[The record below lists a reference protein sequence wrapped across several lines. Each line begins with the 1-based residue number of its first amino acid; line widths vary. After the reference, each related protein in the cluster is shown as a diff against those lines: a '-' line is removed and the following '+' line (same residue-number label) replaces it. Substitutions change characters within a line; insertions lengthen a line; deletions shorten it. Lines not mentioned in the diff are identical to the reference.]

1 MFNNILIIC
10 TGNICR
16 SPMAEALFAQEAA
29 RLNSPAMIASAG
41 LHALVGAPAHPL
53 SQKLLKD
60 KNIDLSQ
67 HRARQ
72 VTAEMLLTADLI
84 LTMESWQVKKIQTD
98 LPSLCGRVHR
108 LGKWG
113 EFDILDPFQKGLD
126 NFSRVLELI
135 EQGVKDWQVRIW
147 NSVLNV

>member
-1 MFNNILIIC
+1 MINHILIIC

-16 SPMAEALFAQEAA
+16 SPMAEALLAHEAG
-29 RLNSPAMIASAG
+29 RLNSSAIISSAG
-41 LHALVGAPAHPL
+41 LNALIDSPAHPMA
-53 SQKLLKD
+53 QKLLKN

-72 VTAEMLLTADLI
+72 ATPKILLAADLI
-84 LTMESWQVKKIQTD
+84 LTMESWQVKKIQND
-98 LPSLCGRVHR
+98 LPSLYGRVDR

-113 EFDILDPFQKGLD
+113 EYDIFDPFQKGQD
-126 NFSRVLELI
+126 SFSRVFELI
-135 EQGVKDWQVRIW
+135 ERGVKDWQVRIW